1 MKKLNEIKKENKEKL
16 DKAKK
21 IVVAFSAGILVGH
34 AIGTREAID
43 KLLQNKWALLGLF
56 LLRENYKDYYEK
68 ENNKRRQYYVK
79 KYNR

>member
-1 MKKLNEIKKENKEKL
+1 MKKLNEIKKENKEKI

-43 KLLQNKWALLGLF
+43 KLLQNK
-56 LLRENYKDYYEK
+56 
-68 ENNKRRQYYVK
+68 
-79 KYNR
+79 

>member
-1 MKKLNEIKKENKEKL
+1 MKGDVIMKKLNEIKKENKEKI

-43 KLLQNKWALLGLF
+43 KLLQNK
-56 LLRENYKDYYEK
+56 
-68 ENNKRRQYYVK
+68 
-79 KYNR
+79 